1 MAETVFGFDTLKV
14 RRGTTPKSTIS
25 RFRSRF
31 IKRRRLSW
39 GIRSGWSG
47 CSASTRTATF
57 IRGWATLNELTPE
70 ELAFAGI
77 PPETIRLSLGLE
89 DPNDLIAD
97 LEQAFTISR
106 REVA

>member
-1 MAETVFGFDTLKV
+1 M
-14 RRGTTPKSTIS
+14 
-25 RFRSRF
+25 
-31 IKRRRLSW
+31 
-39 GIRSGWSG
+39 
-47 CSASTRTATF
+47 
-57 IRGWATLNELTPE
+57 TPE

>member
-1 MAETVFGFDTLKV
+1 M
-14 RRGTTPKSTIS
+14 
-25 RFRSRF
+25 
-31 IKRRRLSW
+31 
-39 GIRSGWSG
+39 
-47 CSASTRTATF
+47 ATF
-57 IRGWATLNELTPE
+57 IHEWAIPDKLTPE

-77 PPETIRLSLGLE
+77 PPETIGLSLGLE